1 MLIIVG
7 YICILLVSIYTLIYI
22 SRHLHIYGTRITA
35 VLNFLTLFVAVIIY
49 STLYLFSVIVF
60 FSINV
65 NLILWKLSLIF
76 GFISL
81 MLTSL
86 ILAFLKEYKKIP
98 YFPFLI
104 FTLLLGILIG
114 SLFSPE
120 AVQVYINSTNSPPI
134 LLADISKITYRFNL
148 ATGLIITI
156 FQCSVVIYYFILSQA
171 IYVKARSKEIV
182 KGLVINTIIF
192 SILILMYILYIIV
205 HLSIFRELH
214 ILLLWVNIFG
224 VCIVLIKKPEIYTE
238 LTNKVYFINI
248 YHKSGILLYSYEF
261 GESKA
266 IIDSTTW
273 GNIIIGIN
281 HMLSEFVDTKDQIE
295 VLKTDNSDIIVNYDD
310 LGFAVVLITNQKN
323 MILKKLMDNFSQ
335 DFRNKYE
342 SELNEIQDLNRL
354 INVSE
359 FTETKNIVEKN
370 FHLYLEKD

>member
-156 FQCSVVIYYFILSQA
+156 FQCSVVIYYFTLSQS
-171 IYVKARSKEIV
+171 IYVK
-182 KGLVINTIIF
+182 
-192 SILILMYILYIIV
+192 
-205 HLSIFRELH
+205 
-214 ILLLWVNIFG
+214 
-224 VCIVLIKKPEIYTE
+224 
-238 LTNKVYFINI
+238 
-248 YHKSGILLYSYEF
+248 
-261 GESKA
+261 
-266 IIDSTTW
+266 
-273 GNIIIGIN
+273 
-281 HMLSEFVDTKDQIE
+281 
-295 VLKTDNSDIIVNYDD
+295 
-310 LGFAVVLITNQKN
+310 
-323 MILKKLMDNFSQ
+323 
-335 DFRNKYE
+335 
-342 SELNEIQDLNRL
+342 
-354 INVSE
+354 
-359 FTETKNIVEKN
+359 
-370 FHLYLEKD
+370 LE